1 MSWGLAFKSSSPTWK
16 RSVHPAIAGGS
27 TIGIQHCYR
36 ALTVSN
42 NRLYLEAKSLCGA
55 DLSCKMRFMENSS
68 ARRSPDVREEIAN
81 SISHGLG
88 LILAIVAVPILVFS
102 AMRAGEVRL
111 IVGVSVF
118 GATMVLLYLA
128 STLYHSV
135 THEPAKNFFRLFDHC
150 AIFVLIAGTYTP
162 FSLGV
167 LRGPWGWTLLG
178 IVWTLAAFGIAV
190 KTISGTRHSWLTM
203 VLYLLM
209 GWLAVVATKPILELV
224 PLPGILL
231 ILAGGVAYTGGLA
244 FFAAHRLRYNHF
256 IWHLFVIAGTT
267 CHFFAVLWYAA

>member
-1 MSWGLAFKSSSPTWK
+1 MC
-16 RSVHPAIAGGS
+16 VECGS
-27 TIGIQHCYR
+27 MT
-36 ALTVSN
+36 
-42 NRLYLEAKSLCGA
+42 
-55 DLSCKMRFMENSS
+55 
-68 ARRSPDVREEIAN
+68 REEIAN

-88 LILAIVAVPILVFS
+88 LILAIVALPILVLS
-102 AMRAGEVRL
+102 AVRVGNVTF

-135 THEPAKNFFRLFDHC
+135 THEPTKNLFRLFDHC
-150 AIFVLIAGTYTP
+150 AIFFLIAGTYTP

-178 IVWTLAAFGIAV
+178 IVWGLAIFGIAV
-190 KTISGTRHSWLTM
+190 KTIAGTRHSWLTM

-209 GWLAVVATKPILELV
+209 GWLAVVATKPILALV